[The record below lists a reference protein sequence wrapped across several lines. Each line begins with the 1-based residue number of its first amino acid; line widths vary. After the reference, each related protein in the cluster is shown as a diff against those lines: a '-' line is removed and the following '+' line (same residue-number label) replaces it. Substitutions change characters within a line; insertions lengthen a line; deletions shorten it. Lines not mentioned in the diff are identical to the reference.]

1 MKPLLRRLYGVFVLV
16 RILGPLVLLSLLVI
30 MGLYG
35 YQEFS
40 NTFSRPLA
48 GLQQE
53 MSAIKK
59 GFDAVDRDID
69 SVAKVSKDAAEGLSK
84 VTGTVTGSVGGV
96 VNIFDPNAGKKVA
109 ASGKQLGQEL
119 TREVSKLK
127 TAFTGL
133 FPNIGNAAKIVA
145 ALQHF
150 FSDWLFP
157 LLIISLLT
165 ALLLIS
171 AYLEFLYFNFKQIPE
186 AWRMVVAKPVDPSS
200 TG

>member
-1 MKPLLRRLYGVFVLV
+1 MKTLLRRLYGVLVLV
-16 RILGPLVLLSLLVI
+16 RMLGPLVLLSLLVI

-40 NTFSRPLA
+40 NTLSRPLA
-48 GLQQE
+48 ALQQE
-53 MSAIKK
+53 MGALKK
-59 GFDAVDRDID
+59 GFDAVNEDIN
-69 SVAKVSKDAAEGLSK
+69 SVTKVSKDAAEGLSK

-145 ALQHF
+145 ALQQF

-157 LLIISLLT
+157 LLVIFLLT
-165 ALLLIS
+165 ALFFIS
-171 AYLEFLYFNFKQIPE
+171 AYLEFLYLNFRRIPE
-186 AWRMVVAKPVDPSS
+186 AWKMVVAKHVDPSS
-200 TG
+200 VG